1 MQYRLSPMQSLKP
14 TVKRDLC
21 LISIETWKKGYD
33 AWNIPV
39 TFFFDGARV
48 HFYHLQLDFDR
59 LKTEITPSIIRD
71 EALFTAKNNRFLLD
85 IAALKDFD
93 LHPWT
98 LQKCTDLIGS
108 IMSFYIFVVSDKF
121 VEAKPEAWESRKA
134 SESILYE
141 VDEATRKMIA
151 RFLSVLGYDQRWA
164 RVLRIDEAVKM
175 FKTYRLRNRNE
186 IAERLE
192 MYILYKNE
200 IVTGKKF
207 DEFCK
212 ENEWENPETP
222 SLLSSSSPSLRLVER
237 LGRGREIVEAQG
249 SVAFPGSVTGK
260 VVIVRNGEDCKNVQ
274 TGDILIAT
282 MTNITWLP
290 AMLRCAAIV
299 TDEGGITCHAA
310 ITAREL
316 QKPCITGTKNATSIF
331 KNGDIV
337 ELNTETG
344 KITLNIQ

>member
-1 MQYRLSPMQSLKP
+1 MQPLKP

-21 LISIETWKKGYD
+21 LASIEAWKKGYD

-39 TFFFDGARV
+39 IFFFDGIRV
-48 HFYHLQLDFDR
+48 HFYHLQTDFDR
-59 LKTEITPSIIRD
+59 LKAEITPSIIRD

-85 IAALKDFD
+85 VAALKDFD

-98 LQKCTDLIGS
+98 LQKCADLISS

-141 VDEATRKMIA
+141 VDEVIRKMIT

-164 RVLRIDEAVKM
+164 RVLRIDEAVEM

-200 IVTGKKF
+200 MVTGKRF
-207 DEFCK
+207 EVFCK
-212 ENEWENPETP
+212 ENDWENPD
-222 SLLSSSSPSLRLVER
+222 SSSAFVRMGEVT
-237 LGRGREIVEAQG
+237 EAQG
-249 SVAFPGSVTGK
+249 TVAFAGSVTGE
-260 VVIVRNGEDCKNVQ
+260 VVIVRDGDDCKLVGD
-274 TGDILIAT
+274 GDILVAT

-290 AMLRCAAIV
+290 AMLRYAAIV

-316 QKPCITGTKNATSIF
+316 QKPCITGTKNATTVF

-337 ELNTETG
+337 DLNTETG

>member
-1 MQYRLSPMQSLKP
+1 MKLLKP

-21 LISIETWKKGYD
+21 LVSIEAWKKGYD

-39 TFFFDGARV
+39 TFFFDGSRV
-48 HFYHLQLDFDR
+48 HFYHLQTDFDR

-71 EALFTAKNNRFLLD
+71 EALFTAKNNRFFLD
-85 IAALKDFD
+85 VAALKDFD

-98 LQKCTDLIGS
+98 LQKCSDLIGS

-141 VDEATRKMIA
+141 VDEAIRKMIA

-164 RVLRIDEAVKM
+164 RVLRIDEAVEM

-192 MYILYKNE
+192 MYSLYKNE
-200 IVTGKKF
+200 IVTGKRF

-222 SLLSSSSPSLRLVER
+222 SLLP

-274 TGDILIAT
+274 TGDILIAA

-299 TDEGGITCHAA
+299 TDEGGITCHAS

-316 QKPCITGTKNATSIF
+316 QKPCITGTKNATAIF
-331 KNGDIV
+331 KDGDTV
-337 ELNTETG
+337 EVAGATG
-344 KITLNIQ
+344 TVRLCERSEAI

>member
-1 MQYRLSPMQSLKP
+1 MQTLKP

-21 LISIETWKKGYD
+21 LVSIEAWKKGYD
-33 AWNIPV
+33 VWSITV
-39 TFFFDGARV
+39 MFFFDGARV
-48 HFYHLQLDFDR
+48 HFYHLQTDFDR

-85 IAALKDFD
+85 VAALKDFD

-108 IMSFYIFVVSDKF
+108 IMSFYIFIVSDKF

-141 VDEATRKMIA
+141 VDEAIRKMIV

-164 RVLRIDEAVKM
+164 RVLRINEALEM
-175 FKTYRLRNRNE
+175 FKTYRLQNRNE

-200 IVTGKKF
+200 IVTGTRF
-207 DEFCK
+207 DEFC
-212 ENEWENPETP
+212 EGNEWENPEA
-222 SLLSSSSPSLRLVER
+222 LSDSPLK
-237 LGRGREIVEAQG
+237 RGSGITEAQG
-249 SVAFPGSVTGK
+249 TVAFAGSAIGK
-260 VVIVRNGEDCKNVQ
+260 VVIVRSSDDCRLVED
-274 TGDILIAT
+274 GDILVTT
-282 MTNITWLP
+282 MTNVTWLT
-290 AMLRCAAIV
+290 AMIRCTAIV

-316 QKPCITGTKNATSIF
+316 QKPCITGTKNATSVF
-331 KNGDIV
+331 QNGDII
-337 ELNTETG
+337 EIEGTTG
-344 KITLNIQ
+344 VVKLVSTL

>member
-1 MQYRLSPMQSLKP
+1 MQALKP

-21 LISIETWKKGYD
+21 LVSIEAWKKGYD

-39 TFFFDGARV
+39 TFFFDGSRV
-48 HFYHLQLDFDR
+48 HFYHLQSDFDR

-71 EALFTAKNNRFLLD
+71 ETLFTAKNNRFLLD
-85 IAALKDFD
+85 VAVLKDFD

-108 IMSFYIFVVSDKF
+108 IMSFYVFVVSDKF

-141 VDEATRKMIA
+141 VDEAIRKMIA

-164 RVLRIDEAVKM
+164 RILRIDEVIEM
-175 FKTYRLRNRNE
+175 VKTYRLQNRNE
-186 IAERLE
+186 IAKRLD

-200 IVTGKKF
+200 IVSEKRF

-212 ENEWENPETP
+212 ENGWENPD
-222 SLLSSSSPSLRLVER
+222 SSSTFV
-237 LGRGREIVEAQG
+237 REEISAAQG
-249 SVAFPGSVTGK
+249 TVAFAGSVTGK
-260 VVIVRNGEDCKNVQ
+260 VVIVRNGEDCRNVCD
-274 TGDILIAT
+274 GDILVAT

-290 AMLRCAAIV
+290 AIIRCAAIV

-331 KNGDIV
+331 QNGDIIEIDGTAGV
-337 ELNTETG
+337 VKLTSR
-344 KITLNIQ
+344 I

>member
-1 MQYRLSPMQSLKP
+1 MQTLKP

-21 LISIETWKKGYD
+21 LVSIEAWKKGYD

-39 TFFFDGARV
+39 TFFFDGSRV
-48 HFYHLQLDFDR
+48 HFYHLQTDFDR
-59 LKTEITPSIIRD
+59 LKTEITLSIIQD

-85 IAALKDFD
+85 VAALKDFD

-141 VDEATRKMIA
+141 VDDAIRKMIA

-164 RVLRIDEAVKM
+164 RVLRIDEAVEM

-192 MYILYKNE
+192 MYILYKNG
-200 IVTGKKF
+200 IIIGKRF
-207 DEFCK
+207 EEFCE
-212 ENEWENPETP
+212 ENDWENPD
-222 SLLSSSSPSLRLVER
+222 LSSALA
-237 LGRGREIVEAQG
+237 GRGESWVEARG
-249 SVAFPGSVTGK
+249 AVAFAGSITGR
-260 VVIVRNGEDCKNVQ
+260 VVIVNTIDDCRNVYE
-274 TGDILIAT
+274 GDVLVTT

-290 AMLRCAAIV
+290 AMIRCAAIV

-316 QKPCITGTKNATSIF
+316 QKPCVTGTKNATAIF
-331 KNGDIV
+331 KDGDTV
-337 ELNTETG
+337 EVDGETG
-344 KITLNIQ
+344 TVRLCERSEAI